1 MKSGSSTASERSYWM
16 PRLDTEHHVGHSL
29 SSAMFRGVLL
39 RWVINA
45 FALWLVSLL
54 VPGIEADGVAV
65 TFLAA
70 LVLGILN
77 ALVRPFLFL
86 LTLPIN
92 LLTLGL
98 FTLVINGVML
108 ELTGAIVS
116 GFHVHGMGSAILGAL
131 LLSITSFTLSAFV
144 TDNGRLG
151 YIHIEYRRH

>member
-1 MKSGSSTASERSYWM
+1 
-16 PRLDTEHHVGHSL
+16 
-29 SSAMFRGVLL
+29 MFRGVLL

-45 FALWLVSLL
+45 FALWLVSLV
-54 VPGIEADGVAV
+54 VPGIEAESVAA

-77 ALVRPFLFL
+77 ALVRPLLFL

-98 FTLVINGVML
+98 FSLVINGVML
-108 ELTGAIVS
+108 ELTGTVVS

-131 LLSITSFTLSAFV
+131 LLGITSFVLSAFV
-144 TDNGRLG
+144 RDNGRLG
-151 YIHIEYRRH
+151 YVHIEYRRY